1 MHTCLSLPPLPGPH
15 SLSQVPTPLK
25 DTHQNYIVVN
35 TFYNAYP
42 PFQPLSPPAQDTHT
56 HTHQNYKSANKPYD
70 AYLLLPPP
78 PRSPPPPRLLP
89 PPPFNTTTKLHTI
102 QTMHTCKFIP
112 PPASHPQVPATTQP
126 PPPLPHH
133 NYEIAHNSNYAHLPF
148 HSPPQVPATTQP
160 PPGYTI
166 HAEIHIDVPVE
177 HGLLVEN
184 LLDLAHAPFT
194 HQGTFAKDWPVP
206 DAVKFHAN
214 KLLSGQWDPYPI
226 EMAFQPPC
234 MVRRN
239 KGLGFSGSAG
249 RENVHGRMSKGG
261 SCVL

>member
-1 MHTCLSLPPLPGPH
+1 MTHTCFYPPPPGLRHHPGCSPHPLSTQLQSCTRFKPCIPASSSPPPPL
-15 SLSQVPTPLK
+15 T
-25 DTHQNYIVVN
+25 
-35 TFYNAYP
+35 
-42 PFQPLSPPAQDTHT
+42 
-56 HTHQNYKSANKPYD
+56 
-70 AYLLLPPP
+70 
-78 PRSPPPPRLLP
+78 PRSPPPPSL
-89 PPPFNTTTKLHTI
+89 
-102 QTMHTCKFIP
+102 
-112 PPASHPQVPATTQP
+112 